1 MTKMMK
7 RILVPLTGE
16 ERSEAIVPVVAALGR
31 DRGASV
37 RLLRVFPVP
46 DRIVGSHGR
55 TVAYADQEMERLVGE
70 GLDDLRRVE
79 AQLESVPVEKVVRF
93 GEAVEEIVLE
103 AEAFGADLIALAGG
117 TRGRLRG
124 ALDPGVA
131 AEVARKAPVPT
142 LRLDAA

>member
-1 MTKMMK
+1 MMK
-7 RILVPLTGE
+7 RILVPITGN

-46 DRIVGSHGR
+46 DLVVGTHGR
-55 TVAYADQEMERLVGE
+55 TVAYTDQEMTRLTGE
-70 GLDDLRRVE
+70 GLNDLRRVE
-79 AQLESVPVEKVVRF
+79 AQLESVPVESVVRF
-93 GEAVEEIVLE
+93 GEPAEEIVLE
-103 AEAFGADLIALAGG
+103 AEAFGADVIALAGR

-131 AEVARKAPVPT
+131 AEVARRAPVPT
-142 LRLDAA
+142 LTLAG